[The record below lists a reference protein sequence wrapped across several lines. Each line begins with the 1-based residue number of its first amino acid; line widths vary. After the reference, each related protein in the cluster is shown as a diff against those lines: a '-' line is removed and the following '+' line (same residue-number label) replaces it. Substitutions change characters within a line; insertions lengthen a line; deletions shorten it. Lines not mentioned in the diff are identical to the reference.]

1 MPFIMILYYL
11 ISAYLLAML
20 IWNFIRE
27 EKSLDKMLQYLL
39 IMIPLIL
46 RIFRAK

>member
-1 MPFIMILYYL
+1 MIVYYS

-20 IWNFIRE
+20 IWNFYRE
-27 EKSLDKMLQYLL
+27 NKSVDKMLQYIL

>member
-1 MPFIMILYYL
+1 MILYYL

-20 IWNFIRE
+20 IWNFIQE
-27 EKSLDKMLQYLL
+27 DKSVDKMLQYLL
-39 IMIPLIL
+39 IMIPLLL

>member
-1 MPFIMILYYL
+1 MTIIMIIYYL

-20 IWNFIRE
+20 IWNFIQEDKRA
-27 EKSLDKMLQYLL
+27 DKMLQYIL

-46 RIFRAK
+46 RILRAN